1 MTSLSHVSG
10 ETIEVKLHVV
20 SHSPKMMT
28 PKVSLVKTRR
38 IMINEAEHKDNM
50 KIMVTSKLFC
60 SVLHHL
66 IRCTEF
72 HCSEFKIYLN

>member
-50 KIMVTSKLFC
+50 KIYSHKCMSLC
-60 SVLHHL
+60 YYGD
-66 IRCTEF
+66 E
-72 HCSEFKIYLN
+72 